1 MLASLL
7 RRPWLLGVALVAVVA
22 LLVGGAVAVFGGGGA
37 PAPAAAA
44 GVAAPTSAAPE
55 IRRLRRGKSWAR
67 GTWPSGISEIAPP

>member
-7 RRPWLLGVALVAVVA
+7 RRPWLLGVALIAVVA

-44 GVAAPTSAAPE
+44 GPAAPTSAAPAITE
-55 IRRLRRGKSWAR
+55 VNTA
-67 GTWPSGISEIAPP
+67 GITYAPQPNDSLSTPMP